1 MALAEEGELVCAET
15 KFVGLEKLESRS
27 IAFGILLNPVDEVDV
42 LDRLS
47 KSWVPGTMAREDLR
61 KGQLAVLG
69 NSWVD
74 LGRDGKVRRVL
85 SP

>member
-47 KSWVPGTMAREDLR
+47 KSWVPGAMAREDLR